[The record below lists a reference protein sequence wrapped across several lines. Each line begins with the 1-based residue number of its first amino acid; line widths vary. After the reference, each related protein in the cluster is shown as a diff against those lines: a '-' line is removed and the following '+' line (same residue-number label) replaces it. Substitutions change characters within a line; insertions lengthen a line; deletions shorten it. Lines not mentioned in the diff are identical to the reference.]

1 MYKCFSL
8 LSEMI
13 HEVSESN
20 PIIYVP
26 NAGNWGDALIRE
38 GTLKFFRDH
47 SIKYLE
53 IPFFNTFWT
62 NIIKTPLIEKFVRDS
77 VLVYGG
83 GGAWYKTF
91 NSGANFVYHIHQYFK
106 SVIVLPT
113 TLMTPLK
120 TDNVIYYCRDNFDS
134 KLYYP
139 NAVFCHDM
147 AFYLN
152 DIRLKE
158 EGTGKGDGY
167 FFRKDEESSQ
177 QLFVPESNIDISSLG
192 NEMTPISP
200 FISKLNEYS
209 TIHTDRL
216 HVAITA
222 CLLNKQLYFYS
233 GSYYKNEAIYHSSI
247 ENYFKKVEFVKK

>member
-8 LSEMI
+8 LSDMI

-53 IPFFNTFWT
+53 IPFFNAFWT
-62 NIIKTPLIEKFVRDS
+62 KIINTPLIEKFVKDS

-91 NSGANFVYHIHQYFK
+91 NTGAYFIYHIHHYFK
-106 SVIVLPT
+106 SVIVLPS
-113 TLMTPLK
+113 TLMTPLE

-139 NAVFCHDM
+139 NAIFCHDM

-152 DIRLKE
+152 DIFLKE
-158 EGTGKGDGY
+158 ECEGKGDGC
-167 FFRKDEESSQ
+167 FFRNDKESSQ
-177 QLFVPESNIDISSLG
+177 QLFIPESNIDISSLG

-200 FISKLNEYS
+200 FISKLNEYN

-222 CLLNKQLYFYS
+222 CLLNKQLYFYN
-233 GSYYKNEAIYHSSI
+233 GSYYKNEATYHSSI